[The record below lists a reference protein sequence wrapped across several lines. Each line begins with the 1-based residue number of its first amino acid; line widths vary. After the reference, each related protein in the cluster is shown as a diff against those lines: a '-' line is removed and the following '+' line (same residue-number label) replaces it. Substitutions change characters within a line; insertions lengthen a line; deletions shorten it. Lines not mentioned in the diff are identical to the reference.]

1 MDSEILAKVIR
12 GETVES
18 IHRGHLIVVN
28 GEGRT
33 IASLGNPETVTFF
46 RSSAKPFQTIPFLTS
61 GAAEK
66 FGFSEK
72 EIALACGSHSGEDFH
87 IETVREM
94 LEKIGL
100 SEADLQCGTHLPFEE
115 KTAKKMIKA
124 DEKPTQL
131 HNNCSGKHCAML
143 GFAKHSRANIKDYY
157 LLENPIQ
164 HKILETISLFSGIP
178 KDKIKIGIDGCAAP
192 NFALPISA
200 MAKSFAKLVFP
211 PEDFDEKMRQ
221 ACRRI
226 VSAMTNYP
234 EMIGGTERLDT
245 ILMQTLGGK
254 IISKVGAEGVYTAG
268 VLPSEKWKT
277 GLGIAFKIEDG
288 EDKRARPVVAVEL
301 LRQLGILDAESLKKF
316 SPMMI
321 ENRRS
326 DIVGKV
332 TAEFLIRHNA
342 EKLPD

>member
-1 MDSEILAKVIR
+1 MQAEILAKVIR

-18 IHRGHLIVVN
+18 SHRGHLIVVD
-28 GEGRT
+28 GEGET
-33 IASLGNPETVTFF
+33 VAQIGNPETVTFF
-46 RSSAKPFQTIPFLTS
+46 RSSAKPFQTIPLLTS
-61 GAAEK
+61 GAAER

-72 EIALACGSHSGEDFH
+72 EIALACGSHSGESFH
-87 IETVREM
+87 VETVREM

-115 KTAKKMIKA
+115 KTARKMIKA

-143 GFAKHSRANIKDYY
+143 GFAKHSSANIKDYH

-164 HKILETISLFSGIP
+164 HKILETISLFSDIP
-178 KDKIKIGIDGCAAP
+178 KDEIKIGIDGCAAP
-192 NFALPISA
+192 NFALPVSA
-200 MAKSFAKLVFP
+200 MARSYAKLVFP
-211 PEDFDEKMRQ
+211 PEEFDEKMRE
-221 ACRRI
+221 ACRTI

-234 EMIGGTERLDT
+234 EMIGGNERLDT
-245 ILMQTLGGK
+245 ILMQETNGK
-254 IISKVGAEGVYTAG
+254 IISKVGAGGVYTAG
-268 VLPSEKWKT
+268 VLPSAKWKT

-301 LRQLGILDAESLKKF
+301 LRQFGILDAQSLKNL
-316 SPMMI
+316 SPLMI
-321 ENRRS
+321 ENRRG

-332 TAEFLIRHNA
+332 VASFSI
-342 EKLPD
+342 